1 MHTHTPQ
8 VRRRARRRSTR
19 WLASA
24 AALLAMIGIAGPIQ
38 SSASAAGTAPEIA
51 TGTLAD
57 GTPYRIEVPA
67 DWNGTVA
74 LYSHGLVFPGD
85 ENPVRAAFDD
95 SFGRYLLDQGVALA
109 GSAFPT
115 GWAVEEALVDQRAT
129 LDELAARF
137 GQPAEVIAYGDSLGG
152 MISTALAESFP
163 GRIDGALAM
172 CGVEA
177 GAVGGWNHFLDSAFV
192 FKTLLAPTGEL
203 RVTGITD
210 PLANLQAASQVFDAS
225 LGSAKGRARLALV
238 AAVAQLPGGIDPSG
252 PSSLATPGQRFEARM
267 AWLQAPYLPI
277 TFAERGE
284 MEARAGGNPSWNT
297 GVDYAQL
304 LKTSQQ
310 RDDVRAMY
318 KQAGLNLES
327 DLKALAKAPRVHPD
341 GAAVRFLESNV
352 SFSGDLERPVFTIR
366 NVSDGALPSSHD
378 RAYAEAVAGRGR
390 SEFLRQSFVDRPGH
404 CTFTTAES
412 VIAFETVRHRLD
424 TGSWLDTSS
433 ASLNAEAA
441 ALGPDLN
448 QGGGFPVPPA
458 FVTHHP
464 LAFPRSFVVQ

>member
-8 VRRRARRRSTR
+8 ARRRVRRRSTR
-19 WLASA
+19 WVAST
-24 AALLAMIGIAGPIQ
+24 AALLALTGIAGPVQ
-38 SSASAAGTAPEIA
+38 SSASAAAAAPEVA

-57 GTPYRIEVPA
+57 GTSYRIEVPA

-74 LYSHGLVFPGD
+74 LYSHGLAFPGD
-85 ENPVRAAFDD
+85 EIPVRAAFDD
-95 SFGRYLLDQGVALA
+95 SFGQHLLDEGIALA
-109 GSAFPT
+109 GSAFPA
-115 GWAVEEALVDQRAT
+115 GWAVEEALRDQRAT

-137 GQPAEVIAYGDSLGG
+137 GEPAEVIAYGDSLGG
-152 MISTALAESFP
+152 MISTALAEQFP
-163 GRIDGALAM
+163 GRIAGALSM
-172 CGVEA
+172 CGVQA

-192 FKTLLAPTGEL
+192 FKTLLAPTGPL

-210 PLANLQAASQVFDAS
+210 PVANLGAASEVF
-225 LGSAKGRARLALV
+225 GSALGTPEGRARLALV
-238 AAVAQLPGGIDPSG
+238 AAVAQLPGGVSPSG
-252 PSSLATPGQRFEARM
+252 PSTLPTLTERFGARM
-267 AWLQAPYLPI
+267 EWLNAPYLPV

-304 LKTSQQ
+304 LKASQQ

-318 KQAGLNLES
+318 KQAGLSLES
-327 DLKALAKAPRVHPD
+327 DLKSLAKAPRVHPD
-341 GAAVRFLESNV
+341 AAAVRYLEHNV
-352 SFSGDLERPVFTIR
+352 SFSGVLERPVFTIR

-378 RAYAEAVAGRGR
+378 RAFADAVAARGDG
-390 SEFLRQSFVDRPGH
+390 ELLRQSFVDRPGH

-412 VIAFETVRHRLD
+412 VIAFETVRHRVD
-424 TGSWLDTSS
+424 TGTWPDTSP

-464 LAFPRSFVVQ
+464 LAFPRPFVVQ